1 MAPDYIF
8 PVWRVFFPLNYK
20 LILNPATSLTNAL
33 GNRLISQTQHG
44 SPRALA
50 LISHLTRSLCVSINT
65 SALQAWLLGQATWCL
80 SLTHTV
86 FHYLLNPHGSPYAKH
101 FSLSSS
107 WLLPHVLVTTQ
118 PAVSPLLLGCQ
129 RVTRSQGKSQWWLS
143 PTFPWSIRPP
153 QTHPPPQAQTLH
165 LLYASVRMFLL
176 TSKIQKSQVLIMS
189 TFSRG
194 SFITV
199 SQDSWETISDV
210 FKQHPQAISHSV
222 MLFGLPFS

>member
-1 MAPDYIF
+1 MVGSSPPYVIFSLNNIIQSIVLNITHKLMASDYIF

-20 LILNPATSLTNAL
+20 LILNPVTSLTNAL

-44 SPRALA
+44 NPKALA
-50 LISHLTRSLCVSINT
+50 LISHPTRSLCVSIKT

-118 PAVSPLLLGCQ
+118 PAVPLLLLGCQ
-129 RVTRSQGKSQWWLS
+129 RVTLSQGKSQRWLPHLSMINKTSTNS
-143 PTFPWSIRPP
+143 PSSPGPGP
-153 QTHPPPQAQTLH
+153 
-165 LLYASVRMFLL
+165 
-176 TSKIQKSQVLIMS
+176 
-189 TFSRG
+189 
-194 SFITV
+194 SFTV
-199 SQDSWETISDV
+199 C
-210 FKQHPQAISHSV
+210 
-222 MLFGLPFS
+222 